1 MGKKKQD
8 FDEQEFR
15 KQVMAKAKRRT
26 YKKIGF
32 LWHLVVFVMVTAA
45 IVAINYRYTPS
56 YLWFIWVL
64 GGWGLGLALHAFA
77 TFSSGRMTE
86 EMIDR
91 EIEREKRRRGIT
103 T

>member
-1 MGKKKQD
+1 M
-8 FDEQEFR
+8 
-15 KQVMAKAKRRT
+15 VM
-26 YKKIGF
+26 
-32 LWHLVVFVMVTAA
+32 AA
-45 IVAINYRYTPS
+45 IVSINFHYTPS
-56 YLWFIWVL
+56 YLWFIWVM
-64 GGWGLGLALHAFA
+64 GGWGFGLALHAFA